1 MKKISIIVPVYN
13 TAAYL
18 SKCVDSIIGQSYAN
32 KEIIL
37 VDDGS
42 TDESGK
48 ICDGYAEKYPQ
59 MIRVFHQKNTGSSGA
74 RNKGI
79 EMSTG
84 ELLSFI
90 DSDDSIHPQMLSFC
104 NSLIEKY
111 HADMAAIEMYVEKPD
126 NSRYCRVNAE
136 LELCWDTSEALIE
149 LNSYRYLHKSFCTCL
164 FQKTVFDGLRFPL
177 GKKSEDYWLLY
188 QVVSRCRKIAYASK
202 PMYYYYQRANS
213 NSRSTTISL
222 VPLEIAQNQLTFF
235 QKYHPDIVFA
245 AETDYVYE
253 SMGIYSAYARTGQ
266 VCSKE
271 LQRRLQTNVRRFL
284 SSALKNSY
292 IPPIKKFQALVFCC
306 SLPLYRFIISKFE
319 HR

>member
-1 MKKISIIVPVYN
+1 MKKISIIVPAYN
-13 TAAYL
+13 TATYL
-18 SKCVDSIIGQSYAN
+18 SKCVDSIIEQSYSN

-84 ELLSFI
+84 ELLSFV
-90 DSDDSIHPQMLSFC
+90 DSDDYIHPQMLSFC

-111 HADMAAIEMYVEKPD
+111 HADMAAIEMYVEKTD
-126 NSRYCRVNAE
+126 NSRYCRVKSD
-136 LELCWDTSEALIE
+136 LEFCWDTSEALIE

-164 FQKTVFDGLRFPL
+164 FQKSVFDGLMFPL

-188 QVVSRCRKIAYASK
+188 QVISKCRKVAYSSR
-202 PMYYYYQRANS
+202 PMYYYFQRANS

-222 VPLEIAQNQLTFF
+222 VPLEVAENQLAFF
-235 QKYHPDIVFA
+235 QKYHPDILFA
-245 AETDYVYE
+245 AETDCVFE
-253 SMGIYSAYARTGQ
+253 NIGIYSAYARTGQ
-266 VCSKE
+266 GCGKE
-271 LQRRLQTNVRRFL
+271 LLHKLQNRAKCFL
-284 SSALKNSY
+284 PCVLRNRY
-292 IPPIKKFQALVFCC
+292 IPPIKKYQALLFCYAP
-306 SLPLYRFIISKFE
+306 PLFGFIISKFE